1 MTAFRTLML
10 AAAIVLGALPALA
23 SPSGWKSLL
32 EPDGLAAILA
42 AAPEVR
48 VIQVSGDPDELR
60 IPGSIFS
67 AYAGWRGPA
76 ENPGQ
81 LPETPALQSLVQELG
96 IAAETPVVV
105 VHDGSGTT
113 DMGSATRVYWTLK
126 SLGVE
131 DVAVLNGGLKGWAA
145 AGLPLGPGAA
155 SVPPSDFMPE
165 LSDRWRIT
173 TAEIKAL
180 IADGRAAQL
189 IDARPSGFFEG
200 LVWNVARPGTVRGAA
215 SLPFETW
222 FEGNRMIS
230 PEQATTI
237 VRENDLGATPLTVSF
252 CNTGHWASINWFVM
266 SELAGIE
273 DVRLYAESMA
283 EWAHEGGALDNAPHR
298 VTLYWRMTRDWLTT
312 IF

>member
-1 MTAFRTLML
+1 ML
-10 AAAIVLGALPALA
+10 ASALVLGALPVLA
-23 SPSGWKSLL
+23 APSGWKPLL
-32 EPDGLAAILA
+32 EPEGLAAILD

-48 VIQVSGDPDELR
+48 MIQVSGDPDEGR
-60 IPGSIFS
+60 IPGSLFS
-67 AYAGWRGPA
+67 AYADWRGPA

-81 LPETPALQSLVQELG
+81 LPETPALQTVVQSLG
-96 IAAETPVVV
+96 ITADTPVVV
-105 VHDGSGTT
+105 IHEGSSTT

-126 SLGVE
+126 SLGVA
-131 DVAVLNGGLKGWAA
+131 DVAVLNGGLAGWKA
-145 AGLPLGPGAA
+145 AGLPVGPGAA
-155 SVPPSDFMPE
+155 SVAPSAFAPD

-173 TAEIKAL
+173 TAEIKSL
-180 IADGRAAQL
+180 IADGGAAQL

-200 LVWNVARPGTVRGAA
+200 LIWNVARPGTVRGAA

-222 FEGNRMIS
+222 FDGNRMIA
-230 PEQATTI
+230 PEAAAEI
-237 VRENDLGATPLTVSF
+237 ARENDLGATPLTVSF

-298 VTLYWRMTRDWLTT
+298 VTLYWQMTRDWLNT

>member
-10 AAAIVLGALPALA
+10 AAALALGALPVLA
-23 SPSGWKSLL
+23 APSGWKPLL
-32 EPDGLAAILA
+32 EPEGLAAILE
-42 AAPEVR
+42 AAPEMR
-48 VIQVSGDPDELR
+48 VIQVSGDPDEGR
-60 IPGSIFS
+60 IPGSLFS
-67 AYAGWRGPA
+67 AYADWRGPA

-81 LPETPALQSLVQELG
+81 LPETPALQTVVQSLGLT
-96 IAAETPVVV
+96 ADTPVVV
-105 VHDGSGTT
+105 IHEGSGTT

-126 SLGVE
+126 SLGVA
-131 DVAVLNGGLKGWAA
+131 DVAVLNGGLAGWKA
-145 AGLPLGPGAA
+145 AGLPVGPGAA
-155 SVPPSDFMPE
+155 SAAPSAFAPD

-173 TAEIKAL
+173 TAEIKSL
-180 IADGRAAQL
+180 IADGGAAQL

-200 LVWNVARPGTVRGAA
+200 LIWNVARPGTVRGAA

-222 FEGNRMIS
+222 FDGNRMIA
-230 PEQATTI
+230 PEAAAAI
-237 VRENDLGATPLTVSF
+237 ARENDLGATPLTVSF

-298 VTLYWRMTRDWLTT
+298 VTLYWQMTRDWLNT